1 MLNNFKNNFDHITPE
16 VLEAIID
23 TMIKWTLGF
32 IGYLVI
38 VLVVLIAIKAF
49 LGINVLRETRKLITK

>member
-1 MLNNFKNNFDHITPE
+1 MLNNLKNNFDHITPE
-16 VLEAIID
+16 VAEAIID

-49 LGINVLRETRKLITK
+49 LGINVLRETRKLIIK